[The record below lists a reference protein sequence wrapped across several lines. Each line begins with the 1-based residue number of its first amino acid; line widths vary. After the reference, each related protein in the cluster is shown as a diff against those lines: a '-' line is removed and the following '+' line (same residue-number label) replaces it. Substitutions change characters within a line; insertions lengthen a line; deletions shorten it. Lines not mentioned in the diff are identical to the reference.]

1 MRTTFLHH
9 SDKLPVRFIQVT
21 DPHLFADKKAELLGI
36 NTFDSFKAVL
46 SEIQQTPFAFEFVLA
61 TGDLTQD
68 NNPEGYRYFS
78 EEISQLQKPV
88 FWIPGNH
95 DYQPHMVETLNRY
108 PEFISPLKHI
118 IVNNNWQILMLDS
131 QVLNVPHGYL
141 NQYQLDWLIAKI
153 EQYPDLYTL
162 VVLHHHIAPTRSAWL
177 DQHNL
182 RNTSEFLSCLQQH
195 RHIKAIISGHIH
207 QEMDTQWNTYRIL
220 TTPSTCI
227 QFKSDSYHFNLDILP
242 PGWREFELYPDGS
255 LITQVKRLKQNLFI
269 PDFNI
274 SGY

>member
-1 MRTTFLHH
+1 M
-9 SDKLPVRFIQVT
+9 RFIQVT
-21 DPHLFADKKAELLGI
+21 DPHLFADKKSELLGI
-36 NTFDSFKAVL
+36 NTFDSFAAVL
-46 SEIQQTPFAFEFVLA
+46 SEIKQTPFNFEFVLA
-61 TGDLTQD
+61 TGDLVQD
-68 NNPEGYRYFS
+68 SSLEGYRYFS
-78 EEISQLQKPV
+78 EEITRLQKPV

-95 DYQPHMVETLNRY
+95 DYQPHMVDVLNQQSDY
-108 PEFISPLKHI
+108 ISPLKHI
-118 IVNNNWQILMLDS
+118 IINEHWQILMLDS

-141 NQYQLDWLIAKI
+141 NQYQLDWLLAKL
-153 EQYPDLYTL
+153 EQYPELHTL

-182 RNTSEFLSCLQQH
+182 RNTSEFLSCLSQH

-207 QEMDTQWNTYRIL
+207 QAMDIQWNNYRIL

-227 QFKSDSYHFNLDILP
+227 QFKSDSYHFSLGVMP
-242 PGWREFELYPDGS
+242 PGWREFELYPDGT
-255 LITQVKRLKQNLFI
+255 LKTQVKRIKENLFT